1 MERKSLLLVLNDY
14 AGILNTIVDFLT
26 ELIQF
31 SIFYAENNSVF
42 LKPLKHRIVV
52 KKVILYTA
60 LHRSSLLL
68 VWFRDMEVNGSWS
81 IDLMIHFFPKYFLP
95 HSLPF
100 LVLFVVKKT
109 NYTFMPSC
117 PLSVVVHEVQF
128 PHCWPPQR
136 AVSITHWIDSSLISL
151 SLLLIHQQEDR
162 K

>member
-68 VWFRDMEVNGSWS
+68 V
-81 IDLMIHFFPKYFLP
+81 
-95 HSLPF
+95 
-100 LVLFVVKKT
+100 
-109 NYTFMPSC
+109 
-117 PLSVVVHEVQF
+117 
-128 PHCWPPQR
+128 
-136 AVSITHWIDSSLISL
+136 
-151 SLLLIHQQEDR
+151 
-162 K
+162 